1 MSGKKAVSSGGPLE
15 IEAVNALLGDF
26 ALIIVRIIA
35 FLPESFAGFPGA
47 CPEFRIPSQGFG
59 EGIRMMRKAS
69 RDFQQAIRIMRKA
82 CPDLWQRFRI
92 KSLNREM

>member
-1 MSGKKAVSSGGPLE
+1 
-15 IEAVNALLGDF
+15 
-26 ALIIVRIIA
+26 
-35 FLPESFAGFPGA
+35 LPESFAGFSGA
-47 CPEFRIPSQGFG
+47 RPEFWIPSQDFR